1 MDEGG
6 TVRWTDGTLRW
17 TAPPTLREGEPVLK
31 IGRERVPSPRGKS
44 APGRVRRPRPRPRRC
59 TRPAPISKTTTEAM
73 RKTTGCHRTRS
84 ATFRVA
90 ARYLADP
97 VTSSRLRRRPTP
109 GSVPSSGGDSGRAPS
124 PHVGRAGAVP
134 VLVGASSE
142 RCASPA
148 CSRSW
153 GRRARSAATSFGCRS
168 SALTAGANV

>member
-44 APGRVRRPRPRPRRC
+44 APGRVRGPRPRPRRC

-73 RKTTGCHRTRS
+73 RKTTGCHRTRT

-97 VTSSRLRRRPTP
+97 VTSSRLRPPSNAVCTNYGERFENGAFGTLSRR
-109 GSVPSSGGDSGRAPS
+109 
-124 PHVGRAGAVP
+124 
-134 VLVGASSE
+134 
-142 RCASPA
+142 
-148 CSRSW
+148 SRSLTRSPVN
-153 GRRARSAATSFGCRS
+153 GRRLEARPSVREIEGF
-168 SALTAGANV
+168 